1 MGKFF
6 LLAGYFLTGVSAVGL
21 FSYTAYAF
29 ESLRMYSFWLVMVVA
44 LLFIAAALA
53 DDFLASALGLT
64 YQQYIG
70 TLVSAIAVILIGG
83 VLMWVH

>member
-1 MGKFF
+1 MGKF
-6 LLAGYFLTGVSAVGL
+6 LVLAGYFLTGVSTVGL

-29 ESLRMYSFWLVMVVA
+29 ESLRMYSFWLVTVVA

-64 YQQYIG
+64 YSEYIG
-70 TLVSAIAVILIGG
+70 TLVSAITVILIGG